1 MFKKLMAQPI
11 WFKRILNLWPPYLG
25 AGIRLETLADDFST
39 AEVSLTLKKT
49 NINYVGTHFG
59 GSLYSMTDPFYMLL
73 LMNRLGKDYIMWDKS
88 AEIEFKRPGK
98 GKVTAIFHVTDE
110 MVADIKE
117 KTKNGE
123 KYFPVY
129 TVDVID
135 EQGKVVASVKKTLY
149 AKLKDRALEK

>member
-11 WFKRILNLWPPYLG
+11 WFKRFLNLWPPYLA
-25 AGIRLETLADDFST
+25 AGIRLEKLADDFSS

-49 NINYVGTHFG
+49 NTNYVGTHFG

-98 GKVTAIFHVTDE
+98 GKVTAIFHATDE